1 MLEENIM
8 KRNCLNPT
16 VFYISASISL
26 WSDGLKSVH
35 GRTAL
40 LRLQRLRVV

>member
-8 KRNCLNPT
+8 KKELFEPT
-16 VFYISASISL
+16 YISASISL

-40 LRLQRLRVV
+40 LRLRRLRVV